1 MPVRPDKKPNF
12 DFSLRPR
19 SLQENDSVRLSCI
32 ASGYPEPK
40 VVHMGELNLSPTHA
54 HCENMTLKMTLKMC
68 FSV

>member
-1 MPVRPDKKPNF
+1 MPTRPDKKPNF

-40 VVHMGELNLSPTHA
+40 VVHMGELNLS
-54 HCENMTLKMTLKMC
+54 
-68 FSV
+68 FSYDWRMIVARKHV